1 MGGEMSLTKQDQAA
15 ERYKLAKALGLMKVT
30 ADTVEYYP
38 DQIVLIGQ
46 FERDAE
52 RRGFCA
58 ALEKV
63 ANDWRE
69 RGFRTHDE
77 IQSIEVQAFLD
88 SRHVHYPEAWPD
100 THPQKRQASRPD
112 EEDKA

>member
-15 ERYKLAKALGLMKVT
+15 ERVIRQFECMCDADLSLADMQWLRRAIN
-30 ADTVEYYP
+30 TVER
-38 DQIVLIGQ
+38 
-46 FERDAE
+46 EAE

-58 ALEKV
+58 ALAKV

-100 THPQKRQASRPD
+100 THPQKRQASRPKG
-112 EEDKA
+112 EE